1 MRTIPQ
7 ITTDKS
13 PREII
18 LEDFEIDLPIQGGWG
33 YKLDNA
39 CIIDKFDHTVLI
51 DIPFDGLSIERSFVE
66 KRIYE
71 EMIIRLDIHE
81 QYGGIKWYLDQQQ
94 LMFNDGKSYDKL
106 IFNVEAFEIDIWG
119 ELLSR
124 FEDIQKSGKLEL
136 MDALNQYRES
146 KKLLFISEF
155 YFDITSFFGQK

>member
-18 LEDFEIDLPIQGGWG
+18 LEDFEIDLPIQGGCC

-39 CIIDKFDHTVLI
+39 CLIDKFDHTVLI
-51 DIPFDGLSIERSFVE
+51 GIPFDGLSIERSFVE

-81 QYGGIKWYLDQQQ
+81 Q
-94 LMFNDGKSYDKL
+94 
-106 IFNVEAFEIDIWG
+106 
-119 ELLSR
+119 
-124 FEDIQKSGKLEL
+124 
-136 MDALNQYRES
+136 
-146 KKLLFISEF
+146 
-155 YFDITSFFGQK
+155 